1 MFIPAL
7 SCRYEKCT
15 SSTSIGKGELS
26 MSSSA
31 QGALSSS
38 KGGGYG
44 FAKKEYEQCTTA
56 LSSSKGGGYRF
67 SKKWGTTRCLQDYIQ
82 TLEKLSKAKFDSIA
96 STIALLIVFCG
107 SSVEDCF
114 PAKVAKWVIRAGLS
128 KWDQIESDM
137 DHKSDIGTAN
147 KRRRKERLLFKRF
160 RSLLMWQKQRK
171 WHRYEQRDDKKAKAD
186 KVKHTLKK
194 RVEKVKG
201 LVMKKSKEEKEE
213 YHMEFQEDPT
223 LVDTYEVVEL
233 TGRPQY
239 MNMEIESTP
248 MLVLD
253 DECLNSKDLSNS
265 LLGRVKEFA
274 SLSNLKMVLTNEEV
288 PGWVPDFMEETDEDY
303 DSDDGSKE
311 GGLKVEDVAIL
322 EAKAMWKSIEIDS
335 PKIILQLYDNGDKES
350 IAEGLRSLK
359 KRMVIFSRASQ
370 EEPKI
375 SGLTMRYNM
384 EGCMKNM
391 AEIIESQ
398 GVNRRSNVFLI
409 CSLLNAGLEEVPSG
423 GSSFTLGFDKLVED
437 TWIEA
442 PVYESNVMTNMMM
455 KLKYLKQ
462 KIREWNKDKG
472 EGNAEVIKQRMDV
485 IKSLQDMEN
494 LQSLETAQKA
504 KIKWAIEGDENSRY
518 YHGVELDLEVSIE
531 EIKRRFGIVGLII
544 KPSPRRMYFF
554 FYRCFWKVIEDDVV
568 DAVTYFF
575 THGFFPK
582 GSNSSFIALILKV
595 PDANMVKDFRP
606 ISLIG
611 SLSSRGSIIVNGSP
625 TEEFQFYKGLKQ
637 GDPLSLFLFILIMES
652 LHISFQRVLDAG
664 MFKRITLGPSL
675 QLSHMFYA
683 DDAVFV
689 GQWSDANFETIVHV
703 LECFFRASGMRIN
716 MSKRKLMGI
725 SVEEDKVELA
735 TSKIGCLILKP
746 PFSYLVSKVG
756 GLMSRI
762 QSWNEVVDSV
772 TAQLSKWKM
781 KTLSIGGRLTLLK
794 SVLGSMPIYHMSI
807 FKVPMSVLHMLEDYF
822 ALFFS
827 GPAMKLNSKKTSWVK
842 WKNVLASK
850 EKGGL
855 GVSSLYALNRGL
867 MFKWVWRFFTQNTSL
882 WAKVIKAIHGD
893 DGKVGKNAKS
903 SFPSIWLDIVHEMEL
918 LKKQIWIYIICIK
931 IKQGNGENIDF

>member
-7 SCRYEKCT
+7 SCRYAKCT

-274 SLSNLKMVLTNEEV
+274 SLSNLKMRLHMTNEEV

-442 PVYESNVMTNMMM
+442 LVDESNTMSNMMM
-455 KLKYLKQ
+455 KLKYIKQ
-462 KIREWNKDKG
+462 KIREWNKGKIKSAKNRKIRFKEELAALDVIIDKG
-472 EGNAEVIKQRMDV
+472 EGNAEVVKQRMDV

-518 YHGVELDLEVSIE
+518 YHGVLNKKRNQINVRGILVDGIWTDNLCRVKREFLQHLKKRFDKPDDNRIHLDMNYPKILSSNQQVELELEVSKE

-575 THGFFPK
+575 THG
-582 GSNSSFIALILKV
+582 SSLK
-595 PDANMVKDFRP
+595 
-606 ISLIG
+606 
-611 SLSSRGSIIVNGSP
+611 
-625 TEEFQFYKGLKQ
+625 
-637 GDPLSLFLFILIMES
+637 
-652 LHISFQRVLDAG
+652 
-664 MFKRITLGPSL
+664 
-675 QLSHMFYA
+675 
-683 DDAVFV
+683 
-689 GQWSDANFETIVHV
+689 WSDANFNTIVHV
-703 LECFFRASGMRIN
+703 LECFFRASGLRIN
-716 MSKRKLMGI
+716 MSKSKLIGI
-725 SVEEDKVELA
+725 SVDEDKVERTAL
-735 TSKIGCLILKP
+735 KI
-746 PFSYLVSKVG
+746 
-756 GLMSRI
+756 
-762 QSWNEVVDSV
+762 VVDRV
-772 TAQLSKWKM
+772 IARLSKWKM

-807 FKVPMSVLHMLEDYF
+807 FKVPMCVLHMLEDYF

-867 MFKWVWRFFTQNTSL
+867 MFKWIWSL
-882 WAKVIKAIHGD
+882 ESLGEFSVASVRKLIDDKMLPDVANKTRWIKNVPIKVNVLAW
-893 DGKVGKNAKS
+893 KVR
-903 SFPSIWLDIVHEMEL
+903 LDSLPGRTHHFRRV
-918 LKKQIWIYIICIK
+918 
-931 IKQGNGENIDF
+931 